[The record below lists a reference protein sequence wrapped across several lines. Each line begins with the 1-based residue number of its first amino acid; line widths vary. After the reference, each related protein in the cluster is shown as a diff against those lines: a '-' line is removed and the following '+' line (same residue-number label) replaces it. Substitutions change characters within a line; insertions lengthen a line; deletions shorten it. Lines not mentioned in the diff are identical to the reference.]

1 MLAPSRLEAQRR
13 SSVSRGGAQMLI
25 NASVGETQRLRTT
38 TYSGVGPTS
47 WKLRCSRRAVL
58 PYAPSS

>member
-1 MLAPSRLEAQRR
+1 
-13 SSVSRGGAQMLI
+13 MLI